1 MSKVVYEIVEH
12 DGGFAYR
19 VGATLSETFRSHDEA
34 RIAAVKAATEHEQS
48 GPAQEIEFEDSK
60 GKWHQEHA
68 DGADRPST
76 TIADKASDPAKRSS

>member
-19 VGATLSETFRSHDEA
+19 VGATLSETFRNHDEA
-34 RIAAVKAATEHEQS
+34 RAAAVKAAAEHEQR
-48 GPAQEIEFEDSK
+48 GHGEEIEFEDSK

-76 TIADKASDPAKRSS
+76 TIADKADDSPKRSK

>member
-1 MSKVVYEIVEH
+1 MTKIVYEIVEH

-34 RIAAVKAATEHEQS
+34 RIAAVKAATEHEQR
-48 GPAQEIEFEDSK
+48 GPAEEIEYEDGK

-76 TIADKASDPAKRSS
+76 TIADKADDSPRRSK